1 MRFGIEWDRALPDVS
16 SSCLKFGLVKAN
28 ISQLLCKMQL
38 GGDEKSKFMFAE
50 VSEGARS

>member
-16 SSCLKFGLVKAN
+16 SSCLKFGLGKAK
-28 ISQLLCKMQL
+28 ISQLLCNIKL
-38 GGDEKSKFMFAE
+38 GRDEKSKFMFAE